1 MNKIKIHLINWEKGD
16 FLAVQWLRLHAF
28 TAGALVQPLVGEL
41 RSHMP
46 CGAARKPPPQNEK
59 I

>member
-46 CGAARKPPPQNEK
+46 CGAARKPPPQK
-59 I
+59 